1 MDAQLT
7 GRGRR
12 PQGDA
17 MTTAVH
23 RDTDAALMAHLLRR
37 AGFGATRDQLD
48 HYLAKGYDETVEELL
63 NPEYCEPEDQDLLE
77 RYFIA
82 ATEARSVGHADP
94 QWSWRLVTSPKHLEE
109 KIALFWHGLLAVGGI
124 KLDHGLEMLTEIDLF
139 RRVGLGKFRNILLEI
154 SRNPGMMYWLDN
166 QNSHKDAPNENYGR
180 ELLEL
185 FSMGINET
193 GEGAYTEGDVK
204 AAARAF
210 TGWASKPTMP
220 PFFLGPFPMEFR
232 FDPNDHDESEKEF
245 LGEKGNWNGED
256 VVEIIVRQRATAEFV
271 ARRLY
276 QFFVADEADEHEVQ
290 RLADVFQENDGEI
303 RAVLRS
309 IFKSDH
315 FKSPEVRFR
324 KVKSPAE
331 LVYGT
336 ARLTD
341 RFDLPD
347 MDTSQLANY
356 AMFMG
361 QHLLNPP
368 SVEGWHE
375 GDEWI
380 DSGALVER
388 INFASGELE
397 RTDAPGVDRMVERV
411 LAQGDGLS
419 AREYV
424 NACLDAM
431 GAIDVSDRTMD
442 ILVDHA
448 AGQLAHTG
456 HRDRAIEMFQLIA
469 STPDYQYC

>member
-1 MDAQLT
+1 
-7 GRGRR
+7 
-12 PQGDA
+12 
-17 MTTAVH
+17 MTTATAVS
-23 RDTDAALMAHLLRR
+23 RDTDTALMAHLLRR
-37 AGFGATRDQLD
+37 AGFGATRDQID
-48 HYLAKGYDETVEELL
+48 HYVVKGYDETVEELL
-63 NPEYCEPEDQDLLE
+63 HPEYSFPEDQDLLD

-82 ATEARSVGHADP
+82 SVEARSVGHADP
-94 QWSWRLVTSPKHLEE
+94 QWAWRMATSTKHLEE

-139 RRVGLGKFRNILLEI
+139 RRYGLGKFSDLLLEI

-185 FSMGINET
+185 FSMGIDEM
-193 GEGAYTEGDVK
+193 GEGAYTEDDVK

-232 FDPNDHDESEKEF
+232 FDPDDHDNGEKEF
-245 LGEKGNWNGED
+245 LGEVGNWNGED
-256 VVEIIVRQRATAEFV
+256 IVEITVRQRATAEFV
-271 ARRLY
+271 SRRLY
-276 QFFVADEADEHEVQ
+276 QFFVADNADEDEVQ
-290 RLADVFQENDGEI
+290 RLADVFEENDGEI

-315 FKSPEVRFR
+315 FKSEAVRYR

-331 LVYGT
+331 LVFGV

-347 MDTSQLANY
+347 LEASQLASH

-361 QHLLNPP
+361 QFLLNPP

-375 GDEWI
+375 GEEWI

-388 INFASGELE
+388 INYASTELE
-397 RTDAPGVDRMVERV
+397 RRDAPGIQQMVERV
-411 LAQGDGLS
+411 REAGGLS
-419 AREYV
+419 SAEYV
-424 NACLDAM
+424 TACLDAM
-431 GAIDVSDRTMD
+431 GCIDISERTFG
-442 ILVDHA
+442 IIAEHA
-448 AGQLAHTG
+448 SSQLDPTNEDEET
-456 HRDRAIEMFQLIA
+456 DRAIEIFQLIA

>member
-1 MDAQLT
+1 
-7 GRGRR
+7 
-12 PQGDA
+12 
-17 MTTAVH
+17 MTTATAVS
-23 RDTDAALMAHLLRR
+23 RDTDTALMAHLLRR
-37 AGFGATRDQLD
+37 AGFGATRDQID
-48 HYLAKGYDETVEELL
+48 DYVAKGYDETVEELL
-63 NPEYCEPEDQDLLE
+63 HPEYSFPEDQDLLD

-82 ATEARSVGHADP
+82 SVEARSVGHADP
-94 QWSWRLVTSPKHLEE
+94 QWAWRMATSTKHLEE

-139 RRVGLGKFRNILLEI
+139 RCYGLGKFSDLLLEI

-166 QNSHKDAPNENYGR
+166 QESHKDAPNENYGR

-185 FSMGINET
+185 FSMGIDEM
-193 GEGAYTEGDVK
+193 GEGAYTEDDVK

-232 FDPNDHDESEKEF
+232 FDPDDHDNGEKEF
-245 LGEKGNWNGED
+245 LGEVGNWNGED
-256 VVEIIVRQRATAEFV
+256 IVEITVRQRATAEFV
-271 ARRLY
+271 SRRLY
-276 QFFVADEADEHEVQ
+276 QFFVADNADEDEVQ
-290 RLADVFQENDGEI
+290 RLADVFEENDGEI
-303 RAVLRS
+303 RAVLRA

-315 FKSPEVRFR
+315 FKSETVRYR

-331 LVYGT
+331 LVFGV

-347 MDTSQLANY
+347 LEASQLASH

-361 QHLLNPP
+361 QFLLNPP

-375 GDEWI
+375 GEEWI

-388 INFASGELE
+388 INYASTELE
-397 RTDAPGVDRMVERV
+397 RRDATGIQQMVERV
-411 LAQGDGLS
+411 REAGGFSS
-419 AREYV
+419 AEYV
-424 NACLDAM
+424 TACLDAM
-431 GAIDVSDRTMD
+431 GCIDISERTFG
-442 ILVDHA
+442 IIAEHA
-448 AGQLAHTG
+448 SSQSEPTNEDEET
-456 HRDRAIEMFQLIA
+456 DRAIEIFQLIA